1 MITSGGIRLA
11 GEYVFKQDRMSENW
25 YVVHTQ
31 PRGEK
36 MLKALLD
43 REPAVADTYLPMR
56 QQFAIVGGQRVSRMA
71 LTMPGLVFVR
81 GNKNQLVALLR
92 EKSGASRLM
101 VDSSRKEKDAMVVA
115 DSEMTAFRLF
125 NDNTA
130 GQLMMLRSPFCN
142 FTSADRIRIMSGPFA
157 GYEGYIRE
165 IGGDNKL
172 IFKVGSMAIALS
184 NVMRYDV
191 AVVENHHASTET
203 SLQLRIADSL
213 RARLEEAGHVDDACD
228 RLRDIMTGA
237 AGMPAAFTDADRADA
252 RSLAQFCASD
262 RKRIDSIVDSAP
274 LRRFLTPT
282 AETGTLRHSSF
293 VEHRLPVALGDDR
306 FTAHVA
312 EYPDR
317 RTAACW
323 GEFAEAICALA
334 PDQRAALI
342 DKLQRYGL
350 TAFATAVEGSGQ
362 TRFEGAMLTSA
373 TLAPEALAAEG
384 AAIIGEILASVRAR
398 RWRTLLYAVCLR

>member
-1 MITSGGIRLA
+1 
-11 GEYVFKQDRMSENW
+11 
-25 YVVHTQ
+25 
-31 PRGEK
+31 

-43 REPAVADTYLPMR
+43 REPAVSDTYLPMR

-92 EKSGASRLM
+92 EKSGAARLM

-252 RSLAQFCASD
+252 RSLAHFCASD

-282 AETGTLRHSSF
+282 AETGTLMHQGF

-312 EYPDR
+312 EHPDHS
-317 RTAACW
+317 TAACW
-323 GEFAEAICALA
+323 GEFATAICALA

-342 DKLQRYGL
+342 DKLRRYGL
-350 TAFATAVEGSGQ
+350 TAFATAVEGSAQ

>member
-1 MITSGGIRLA
+1 
-11 GEYVFKQDRMSENW
+11 MSENW

-92 EKSGASRLM
+92 EKSGAARLM

-237 AGMPAAFTDADRADA
+237 AGMPAAFTDADRAEA

-262 RKRIDSIVDSAP
+262 RKRIDSIVGNAP

-282 AETGTLRHSSF
+282 AETGTLRHSTF

-312 EYPDR
+312 EHPDHS
-317 RTAACW
+317 TAACW
-323 GEFAEAICALA
+323 GEFATAICALA
-334 PDQRAALI
+334 PSQRTALI
-342 DKLQRYGL
+342 DKLRRYGL
-350 TAFATAVEGSGQ
+350 TAFASAVEGSGQ

>member
-1 MITSGGIRLA
+1 
-11 GEYVFKQDRMSENW
+11 MSENW

-142 FTSADRIRIMSGPFA
+142 FTSADR
-157 GYEGYIRE
+157 
-165 IGGDNKL
+165 
-172 IFKVGSMAIALS
+172 
-184 NVMRYDV
+184 
-191 AVVENHHASTET
+191 
-203 SLQLRIADSL
+203 
-213 RARLEEAGHVDDACD
+213 
-228 RLRDIMTGA
+228 
-237 AGMPAAFTDADRADA
+237 
-252 RSLAQFCASD
+252 
-262 RKRIDSIVDSAP
+262 KRIDSIVGNAP

-282 AETGTLRHSSF
+282 AETGTLMHKDF

-312 EYPDR
+312 EHPDHS
-317 RTAACW
+317 TAACW
-323 GEFAEAICALA
+323 GEFATAICALA
-334 PDQRAALI
+334 PSQRTALI

-350 TAFATAVEGSGQ
+350 TAFASAVEGSGH

>member
-1 MITSGGIRLA
+1 
-11 GEYVFKQDRMSENW
+11 MSENW

-252 RSLAQFCASD
+252 RSLAHFCASD
-262 RKRIDSIVDSAP
+262 RKRIDSIVGNAP

-282 AETGTLRHSSF
+282 AETGTLMHKGF

-312 EYPDR
+312 EHPDHS
-317 RTAACW
+317 TAACW
-323 GEFAEAICALA
+323 GEFATEICALA
-334 PDQRAALI
+334 PSQRTALI
-342 DKLQRYGL
+342 DKLRRYGL
-350 TAFATAVEGSGQ
+350 TVFASAVEGSGH
-362 TRFEGAMLTSA
+362 TRFEGVMLTSA

>member
-1 MITSGGIRLA
+1 
-11 GEYVFKQDRMSENW
+11 MSENW

-92 EKSGASRLM
+92 EKSGTSRLM

-237 AGMPAAFTDADRADA
+237 AGMPAAFTDADRAEA

-262 RKRIDSIVDSAP
+262 RKRIDSIVGNAP

-282 AETGTLRHSSF
+282 AETGTLRHSTF

-312 EYPDR
+312 EHPDHS
-317 RTAACW
+317 TAACW
-323 GEFAEAICALA
+323 GEFATAICALA
-334 PDQRAALI
+334 PSQRTALI

-350 TAFATAVEGSGQ
+350 TAFASAVEGSGQ

>member
-1 MITSGGIRLA
+1 
-11 GEYVFKQDRMSENW
+11 MSENW

-237 AGMPAAFTDADRADA
+237 AGMPAAFTDADRAEA
-252 RSLAQFCASD
+252 RSLAHFCASD
-262 RKRIDSIVDSAP
+262 RKRIDSIVGNAP

-282 AETGTLRHSSF
+282 AETGTLMHQGF

-312 EYPDR
+312 EHPDHS
-317 RTAACW
+317 TAACW
-323 GEFAEAICALA
+323 GEFATAICALA
-334 PDQRAALI
+334 PSQRTALI

-350 TAFATAVEGSGQ
+350 TAFASAVEGSGY

>member
-1 MITSGGIRLA
+1 
-11 GEYVFKQDRMSENW
+11 MSENW

-237 AGMPAAFTDADRADA
+237 AGMPAAFTDADCADA
-252 RSLAQFCASD
+252 RSLAHFCASD
-262 RKRIDSIVDSAP
+262 RKRIDSIVGNAP

-282 AETGTLRHSSF
+282 AETGTLMHKGF
-293 VEHRLPVALGDDR
+293 VEHRLPAALGDDR

-312 EYPDR
+312 EYPDHS
-317 RTAACW
+317 TAACW
-323 GEFAEAICALA
+323 GEFATAICALA
-334 PDQRAALI
+334 PSQRTALI
-342 DKLQRYGL
+342 DKLRRYGL
-350 TAFATAVEGSGQ
+350 TAFASAVEGSGH
-362 TRFEGAMLTSA
+362 TCFEGAMLTSA

>member
-1 MITSGGIRLA
+1 
-11 GEYVFKQDRMSENW
+11 MSENW

-92 EKSGASRLM
+92 EKSGAARLM

-213 RARLEEAGHVDDACD
+213 RARLEETGHVDDACD

-237 AGMPAAFTDADRADA
+237 AGMPAAFTDADRAEA

-262 RKRIDSIVDSAP
+262 RKRIDSIVGNAP

-282 AETGTLRHSSF
+282 AETGTLMHQGF

-312 EYPDR
+312 EHPDHS
-317 RTAACW
+317 TAACW
-323 GEFAEAICALA
+323 GEFATEICALA
-334 PDQRAALI
+334 PSQRTALI

-350 TAFATAVEGSGQ
+350 TAFASAVEGSGY

-373 TLAPEALAAEG
+373 TLAPDALAAEG
-384 AAIIGEILASVRAR
+384 AAIISEILASVRAR

>member
-203 SLQLRIADSL
+203 SLHLRIADSL

-237 AGMPAAFTDADRADA
+237 AGMPAAFTDADRADT
-252 RSLAQFCASD
+252 RSLAHFCASD
-262 RKRIDSIVDSAP
+262 RKRIDSIVGNAP

-282 AETGTLRHSSF
+282 AETGTLMHKGF

-312 EYPDR
+312 EHPDHS
-317 RTAACW
+317 TAACW
-323 GEFAEAICALA
+323 GEFATEICALA
-334 PDQRAALI
+334 PSQRTALI

-350 TAFATAVEGSGQ
+350 TAFASAVEGSGY

-373 TLAPEALAAEG
+373 TLAPDALAAEG
-384 AAIIGEILASVRAR
+384 AAIISEILASVRAR

>member
-1 MITSGGIRLA
+1 
-11 GEYVFKQDRMSENW
+11 MSENW

-115 DSEMTAFRLF
+115 DSEMIAFRLF

-237 AGMPAAFTDADRADA
+237 AGMPAAFTDADRAEA

-262 RKRIDSIVDSAP
+262 RKRIDSIVGNAP

-282 AETGTLRHSSF
+282 AETGTLMHQGF

-312 EYPDR
+312 EHPDHS
-317 RTAACW
+317 TAACW
-323 GEFAEAICALA
+323 GEFATAICALA
-334 PDQRAALI
+334 PSQRTALI

-350 TAFATAVEGSGQ
+350 TAFASAVEGSGH
-362 TRFEGAMLTSA
+362 TRFKGAMLISA

-384 AAIIGEILASVRAR
+384 AAIISEILASVRAR

>member
-1 MITSGGIRLA
+1 
-11 GEYVFKQDRMSENW
+11 MSENW

-92 EKSGASRLM
+92 EKSGAARLM

-237 AGMPAAFTDADRADA
+237 AGMPAAFTDADRAEA

-262 RKRIDSIVDSAP
+262 RKRIDSIVGNAP
-274 LRRFLTPT
+274 LRRFLTAT
-282 AETGTLRHSSF
+282 AETGTLMHQGF

-312 EYPDR
+312 EHPDHS
-317 RTAACW
+317 TAACW
-323 GEFAEAICALA
+323 GEFATEICALA
-334 PDQRAALI
+334 PSQRTALI
-342 DKLQRYGL
+342 DKLRRYGL
-350 TAFATAVEGSGQ
+350 TAFASAVEGCGQ

>member
-1 MITSGGIRLA
+1 
-11 GEYVFKQDRMSENW
+11 MSENW

-92 EKSGASRLM
+92 EKSGAARLM

-262 RKRIDSIVDSAP
+262 RKRIDSIVGNAP

-282 AETGTLRHSSF
+282 AETGTLRHSTF

-312 EYPDR
+312 EHPDHS
-317 RTAACW
+317 TAACW
-323 GEFAEAICALA
+323 GEFATAICALA
-334 PDQRAALI
+334 PSQRTALI

-350 TAFATAVEGSGQ
+350 TAFASAVEGSGQ

>member
-1 MITSGGIRLA
+1 
-11 GEYVFKQDRMSENW
+11 MSENW

-252 RSLAQFCASD
+252 RSLAHFCASD
-262 RKRIDSIVDSAP
+262 RKRIDSIVGNAP

-282 AETGTLRHSSF
+282 AETGTLMHKGF

-312 EYPDR
+312 EHPDHS
-317 RTAACW
+317 TAACW
-323 GEFAEAICALA
+323 GEFATAICALA
-334 PDQRAALI
+334 PSQRTALI

-350 TAFATAVEGSGQ
+350 TAFASAVEGSGQ

>member
-1 MITSGGIRLA
+1 
-11 GEYVFKQDRMSENW
+11 MSDNW

-81 GNKNQLVALLR
+81 GSKNRIVALLR

-252 RSLAQFCASD
+252 RSLAHFCASD
-262 RKRIDSIVDSAP
+262 RKRINSIVGNAP

-282 AETGTLRHSSF
+282 AETGTLMHKGF

-312 EYPDR
+312 EHPDHS
-317 RTAACW
+317 TAACW

-342 DKLQRYGL
+342 DKLRRYGL
-350 TAFATAVEGSGQ
+350 TAFATAVEGCGQ

>member
-1 MITSGGIRLA
+1 
-11 GEYVFKQDRMSENW
+11 
-25 YVVHTQ
+25 
-31 PRGEK
+31 

-92 EKSGASRLM
+92 EKSGTSRLM

-252 RSLAQFCASD
+252 RSLAHFCASD
-262 RKRIDSIVDSAP
+262 RKRIDSIVGNAP

-282 AETGTLRHSSF
+282 AETGTLMHKGF
-293 VEHRLPVALGDDR
+293 VEHRLPTALGDDR

-323 GEFAEAICALA
+323 GEFATAICALA

-384 AAIIGEILASVRAR
+384 AAIISEILASVRAR

>member
-1 MITSGGIRLA
+1 
-11 GEYVFKQDRMSENW
+11 MSENW

-92 EKSGASRLM
+92 EKSGASHLM
-101 VDSSRKEKDAMVVA
+101 VDSTRKEKGAMVVA

-252 RSLAQFCASD
+252 RSLAHFCASD
-262 RKRIDSIVDSAP
+262 RKRIDSIVGNAP

-282 AETGTLRHSSF
+282 AETGTLRHSTF

-312 EYPDR
+312 EHPDHS
-317 RTAACW
+317 TAACW
-323 GEFAEAICALA
+323 GEFATAICALA
-334 PDQRAALI
+334 PSQRTALI

-350 TAFATAVEGSGQ
+350 TAFASAVEGSGQ

>member
-1 MITSGGIRLA
+1 
-11 GEYVFKQDRMSENW
+11 MSENW

-252 RSLAQFCASD
+252 RSLAHFCASD
-262 RKRIDSIVDSAP
+262 CKRIDSIVDSAP

-282 AETGTLRHSSF
+282 AETGTLMHKGF

-312 EYPDR
+312 EHPDHS
-317 RTAACW
+317 TAACW
-323 GEFAEAICALA
+323 GEFATEICALA
-334 PDQRAALI
+334 PSQRTALI
-342 DKLQRYGL
+342 DKLRRYGL

-384 AAIIGEILASVRAR
+384 AAIISEILASVRAR

>member
-43 REPAVADTYLPMR
+43 REPAVADTYLPIR

-92 EKSGASRLM
+92 EKSGTSRLM

-237 AGMPAAFTDADRADA
+237 AGMPAAFTDADRAEA

-262 RKRIDSIVDSAP
+262 RKRIDSIVGNAP

-282 AETGTLRHSSF
+282 AETGTLRHSTF

-312 EYPDR
+312 EHPDHS
-317 RTAACW
+317 TAACW
-323 GEFAEAICALA
+323 GEFATAICALA
-334 PDQRAALI
+334 PSQRTALI

-350 TAFATAVEGSGQ
+350 TAFASAVEGSAQ

-384 AAIIGEILASVRAR
+384 AAIISEILASVRAR

>member
-1 MITSGGIRLA
+1 
-11 GEYVFKQDRMSENW
+11 MSENW

-165 IGGDNKL
+165 IGGDN
-172 IFKVGSMAIALS
+172 
-184 NVMRYDV
+184 
-191 AVVENHHASTET
+191 HASTET

-228 RLRDIMTGA
+228 RLRDIMTGT
-237 AGMPAAFTDADRADA
+237 AGMPVAFTDADRAEA
-252 RSLAQFCASD
+252 RSLAHFCASD

-282 AETGTLRHSSF
+282 AETGTLMHKGF
-293 VEHRLPVALGDDR
+293 VEHRLPAALGDDR

-312 EYPDR
+312 EHPDHS
-317 RTAACW
+317 TAACW
-323 GEFAEAICALA
+323 GEFATEICALA
-334 PDQRAALI
+334 PSQRTALI

-350 TAFATAVEGSGQ
+350 TAFASAVEGSGH

-384 AAIIGEILASVRAR
+384 AAIISEILASVRAR

>member
-1 MITSGGIRLA
+1 
-11 GEYVFKQDRMSENW
+11 MSDNW

-237 AGMPAAFTDADRADA
+237 AGMPAAFTDADRAEA
-252 RSLAQFCASD
+252 RSLAHFCASD

-282 AETGTLRHSSF
+282 AETGTLMHHGF

-312 EYPDR
+312 EHPDHS
-317 RTAACW
+317 TAACW

-342 DKLQRYGL
+342 DKLRRYGL
-350 TAFATAVEGSGQ
+350 TAFATAVEGSAQ

>member
-1 MITSGGIRLA
+1 
-11 GEYVFKQDRMSENW
+11 
-25 YVVHTQ
+25 
-31 PRGEK
+31 
-36 MLKALLD
+36 
-43 REPAVADTYLPMR
+43 
-56 QQFAIVGGQRVSRMA
+56 
-71 LTMPGLVFVR
+71 MPGN
-81 GNKNQLVALLR
+81 NKNQLVALLR

-274 LRRFLTPT
+274 LQARSCIKASLNTGCQSRSATTASPPMWRNIPTTAQPPAGASLPRRYAP
-282 AETGTLRHSSF
+282 LRHRSAQPSS
-293 VEHRLPVALGDDR
+293 
-306 FTAHVA
+306 TS
-312 EYPDR
+312 
-317 RTAACW
+317 CN
-323 GEFAEAICALA
+323 
-334 PDQRAALI
+334 
-342 DKLQRYGL
+342 
-350 TAFATAVEGSGQ
+350 ATD
-362 TRFEGAMLTSA
+362 
-373 TLAPEALAAEG
+373 
-384 AAIIGEILASVRAR
+384 
-398 RWRTLLYAVCLR
+398 

>member
-1 MITSGGIRLA
+1 
-11 GEYVFKQDRMSENW
+11 MSENW

-43 REPAVADTYLPMR
+43 REPAVTDTYLPMR

-237 AGMPAAFTDADRADA
+237 AGMPAAFTDADRAEA

-262 RKRIDSIVDSAP
+262 RKRIDSIVGNAP

-282 AETGTLRHSSF
+282 AETGTLMHKGF

-312 EYPDR
+312 EHPDHS
-317 RTAACW
+317 TAACW
-323 GEFAEAICALA
+323 GEFATAICALA
-334 PDQRAALI
+334 PDQCAALI
-342 DKLQRYGL
+342 DKLRRYGL
-350 TAFATAVEGSGQ
+350 TTFASAVEGNGH

-384 AAIIGEILASVRAR
+384 AAIISEILASVRAR

>member
-1 MITSGGIRLA
+1 
-11 GEYVFKQDRMSENW
+11 MSENW

-81 GNKNQLVALLR
+81 GNKNQLVTLLR

-237 AGMPAAFTDADRADA
+237 AGMPAAFTDTDRADA
-252 RSLAQFCASD
+252 RSLAHFCASD
-262 RKRIDSIVDSAP
+262 RKRIDSIVGNAP

-282 AETGTLRHSSF
+282 AETGTLMHQGF
-293 VEHRLPVALGDDR
+293 VEHRLPSALGDDR

-317 RTAACW
+317 CTAACW

-334 PDQRAALI
+334 PGQRAALI
-342 DKLQRYGL
+342 DKLRRYGL
-350 TAFATAVEGSGQ
+350 TAFATAVEGCGQ

>member
-1 MITSGGIRLA
+1 
-11 GEYVFKQDRMSENW
+11 MSENW

-92 EKSGASRLM
+92 EKSGAARLM

-237 AGMPAAFTDADRADA
+237 AGMPAAFTDADRAEA
-252 RSLAQFCASD
+252 RSLAHFCASD
-262 RKRIDSIVDSAP
+262 RKRIDSIVGNAP

-282 AETGTLRHSSF
+282 AETGTLMHQGF

-312 EYPDR
+312 EHPDHS
-317 RTAACW
+317 TAACW
-323 GEFAEAICALA
+323 GEFATAICALA
-334 PDQRAALI
+334 PSQRTALI

-350 TAFATAVEGSGQ
+350 TAFASAVEGSGY

>member
-1 MITSGGIRLA
+1 MITSGGVCLA

-252 RSLAQFCASD
+252 RSLAHFCASD
-262 RKRIDSIVDSAP
+262 RKRIDSIVGNAP

-282 AETGTLRHSSF
+282 AETGTLMHKGF

-312 EYPDR
+312 EHPDHS
-317 RTAACW
+317 TAACW
-323 GEFAEAICALA
+323 GEFATAICALA
-334 PDQRAALI
+334 PSQRTALI

-350 TAFATAVEGSGQ
+350 TAFASAVEGSGY

-384 AAIIGEILASVRAR
+384 AAIISEILASVRAR

>member
-1 MITSGGIRLA
+1 
-11 GEYVFKQDRMSENW
+11 MSENW

-92 EKSGASRLM
+92 EKSGASCLM

-252 RSLAQFCASD
+252 RSLAHFCASD
-262 RKRIDSIVDSAP
+262 RKRIDSIVGNAP

-282 AETGTLRHSSF
+282 AETGTLMHKGF

-312 EYPDR
+312 EHPDHS
-317 RTAACW
+317 TAACW
-323 GEFAEAICALA
+323 GEFATAICALA
-334 PDQRAALI
+334 PSQRTALI
-342 DKLQRYGL
+342 DKLRRYGL
-350 TAFATAVEGSGQ
+350 TAFASAVEGIGQ

>member
-1 MITSGGIRLA
+1 
-11 GEYVFKQDRMSENW
+11 MSENW

-252 RSLAQFCASD
+252 RSLAHFCASD
-262 RKRIDSIVDSAP
+262 RKRIDSIVGNAP

-282 AETGTLRHSSF
+282 AETGTLMHQGF
-293 VEHRLPVALGDDR
+293 VEHRLPAALGDDH

-342 DKLQRYGL
+342 DKLRRYGL
-350 TAFATAVEGSGQ
+350 TAFASAVEGSGQ
-362 TRFEGAMLTSA
+362 TRFEGAMLTSV

>member
-1 MITSGGIRLA
+1 
-11 GEYVFKQDRMSENW
+11 MSENW

-92 EKSGASRLM
+92 EKSGAARLM

-237 AGMPAAFTDADRADA
+237 AGMPAAFTDADRAEA

-262 RKRIDSIVDSAP
+262 RKRIDSIVGNAP

-282 AETGTLRHSSF
+282 AETGTLMHQGF
-293 VEHRLPVALGDDR
+293 VEHRLPAALGDDR

-312 EYPDR
+312 EHPDHS
-317 RTAACW
+317 TAACW
-323 GEFAEAICALA
+323 GEFATAICALA
-334 PDQRAALI
+334 PSQRTALI
-342 DKLQRYGL
+342 DKLRRYGL
-350 TAFATAVEGSGQ
+350 TAFASAVEGSGH
-362 TRFEGAMLTSA
+362 TRFEGVMLTSA
-373 TLAPEALAAEG
+373 PSLPRHLP
-384 AAIIGEILASVRAR
+384 R
-398 RWRTLLYAVCLR
+398 RERQS

>member
-1 MITSGGIRLA
+1 
-11 GEYVFKQDRMSENW
+11 MSENW

-92 EKSGASRLM
+92 EKSGTSRLM

-262 RKRIDSIVDSAP
+262 RKRIDSIVGNAP

-282 AETGTLRHSSF
+282 AETGTLRHSTF

-312 EYPDR
+312 EHPDHS
-317 RTAACW
+317 TAACW
-323 GEFAEAICALA
+323 GEFATAICALA
-334 PDQRAALI
+334 PSQRTALI

-350 TAFATAVEGSGQ
+350 TAFASAVEGSGQ

>member
-1 MITSGGIRLA
+1 
-11 GEYVFKQDRMSENW
+11 MSENW

-237 AGMPAAFTDADRADA
+237 AGMPAAFTDADRAEA
-252 RSLAQFCASD
+252 RSLAHFCASD
-262 RKRIDSIVDSAP
+262 RKRIDSIVGNAP

-282 AETGTLRHSSF
+282 AETGTLMHKDF

-312 EYPDR
+312 EHPDHS
-317 RTAACW
+317 TAACW
-323 GEFAEAICALA
+323 GEFATAICALA
-334 PDQRAALI
+334 PSQRTALI

-350 TAFATAVEGSGQ
+350 TAFASAVEGSGY

-384 AAIIGEILASVRAR
+384 AAIISEILASVRAR

>member
-1 MITSGGIRLA
+1 
-11 GEYVFKQDRMSENW
+11 MSENW

-191 AVVENHHASTET
+191 AVVENRHASTET

-237 AGMPAAFTDADRADA
+237 AGMPAAFTDADRAEA
-252 RSLAQFCASD
+252 RSLAHFCASD

-282 AETGTLRHSSF
+282 AETGTLMHKGF

-312 EYPDR
+312 EHPDHS
-317 RTAACW
+317 TAACW
-323 GEFAEAICALA
+323 GEFATAICALA
-334 PDQRAALI
+334 PSQRTALI

-350 TAFATAVEGSGQ
+350 TAFASAVEGSGH
-362 TRFEGAMLTSA
+362 THFEGAMLTSA

-384 AAIIGEILASVRAR
+384 AAIISEILASVRAR

>member
-1 MITSGGIRLA
+1 
-11 GEYVFKQDRMSENW
+11 
-25 YVVHTQ
+25 
-31 PRGEK
+31 

-43 REPAVADTYLPMR
+43 RELAVADTYLPMR

-237 AGMPAAFTDADRADA
+237 AGMPAAFTDVDRADA
-252 RSLAQFCASD
+252 RSLAHFCASD
-262 RKRIDSIVDSAP
+262 RKRIDSIVGNAP
-274 LRRFLTPT
+274 LRRFLTTT
-282 AETGTLRHSSF
+282 AETGTLMHQGF
-293 VEHRLPVALGDDR
+293 VEHRLPAALGDDR

-342 DKLQRYGL
+342 DKLRRYGL
-350 TAFATAVEGSGQ
+350 TAFATAVEGCGQ

>member
-1 MITSGGIRLA
+1 
-11 GEYVFKQDRMSENW
+11 MSENW

-92 EKSGASRLM
+92 EKSVASRLM

-191 AVVENHHASTET
+191 AVVENYHASTET

-252 RSLAQFCASD
+252 RSLAHFCASD
-262 RKRIDSIVDSAP
+262 RKRIDSIVGNAP

-282 AETGTLRHSSF
+282 VETGTLMHQGF
-293 VEHRLPVALGDDR
+293 VERRLPAALGDDR

-334 PDQRAALI
+334 PSQRTALI
-342 DKLQRYGL
+342 DKLRRYGL

>member
-1 MITSGGIRLA
+1 
-11 GEYVFKQDRMSENW
+11 
-25 YVVHTQ
+25 
-31 PRGEK
+31 

-56 QQFAIVGGQRVSRMA
+56 PQFAIVGGQRVSRMA

-252 RSLAQFCASD
+252 RSLTHFCASD

-282 AETGTLRHSSF
+282 AETGTLMHKGF

-312 EYPDR
+312 EHPDHS
-317 RTAACW
+317 TAACW
-323 GEFAEAICALA
+323 GEFATAICALA
-334 PDQRAALI
+334 PSQRTALI

-350 TAFATAVEGSGQ
+350 MAFASAVEGSGH

-384 AAIIGEILASVRAR
+384 AAIISEILASVRAR